1 MPRMI
6 LVDLK
11 GPSLPR
17 HPCSTLH
24 AEVHGSFPLGRAENF
39 GALPNINALY
49 GTESDDEEETD
60 DEEQPKRT
68 EPKSDVL
75 PLPLISGRSSP
86 DHLPSFLCRPQ
97 RLQVGEPIAPSPYQ
111 TYLSS
116 TSDDPTPAGPP
127 ELANPRYWSDYNRVF
142 YHPRS
147 LLPLEP
153 RFRRTTAEDENGMAK
168 WDEGLEAWDSLRK
181 VRPPTPLNQ
190 TLQPARD
197 CLTILRSGCV

>member
-17 HPCSTLH
+17 HPYSISTLKPMVLFLL
-24 AEVHGSFPLGRAENF
+24 AE
-39 GALPNINALY
+39 
-49 GTESDDEEETD
+49 
-60 DEEQPKRT
+60 QRT
-68 EPKSDVL
+68 LEHCQTSTLCTGPSRTRRRKTTTK
-75 PLPLISGRSSP
+75 SSP
-86 DHLPSFLCRPQ
+86 SALNQSPSSLPFPSSLAVRTLTTFLPSFSCRPQ

-116 TSDDPTPAGPP
+116 TSDDPSPAGPP

-153 RFRRTTAEDENGMAK
+153 RFRRTTAEGENGMAK

-181 VRPPTPLNQ
+181 VRPPTALNQ
-190 TLQPARD
+190 TPS
-197 CLTILRSGCV
+197 TRS